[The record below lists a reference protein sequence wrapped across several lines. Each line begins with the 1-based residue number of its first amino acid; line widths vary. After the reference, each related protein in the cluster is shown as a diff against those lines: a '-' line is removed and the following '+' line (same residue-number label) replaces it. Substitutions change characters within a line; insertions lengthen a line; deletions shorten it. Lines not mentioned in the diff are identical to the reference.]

1 MIILNYGTSDSEAFF
16 EEEYI
21 RGIDKMVW
29 NYKENKYCLTIL
41 YATEHSRIEKYEF
54 RCSEEQASAFISQWL
69 KYKGYLKK

>member
-21 RGIDKMVW
+21 RGIDKMARS
-29 NYKENKYCLTIL
+29 YAEKRYALTIL

-54 RCSEEQASAFISQWL
+54 SCSEEQASAFISQWL

>member
-1 MIILNYGTSDSEAFF
+1 MIILNYGSFDSEAFF

-21 RGIDKMVW
+21 RGIDKRVW
-29 NYKENKYCLTIL
+29 DGKEKKYTLTVL
-41 YATEHSRIEKYEF
+41 YAIEHSKTEKYEF

>member
-1 MIILNYGTSDSEAFF
+1 MIILNYGSLDSEAFF

-21 RGIDKMVW
+21 RGIDKKAW
-29 NYKENKYCLTIL
+29 DFEKHKYALTIL

-54 RCSEEQASAFISQWL
+54 KCSEEQASAFISQWL

>member
-1 MIILNYGTSDSEAFF
+1 MIILNYGSLDSEAFF

-21 RGIDKMVW
+21 RGIDKKAW
-29 NYKENKYCLTIL
+29 DYAEKKYALIIL

-54 RCSEEQASAFISQWL
+54 RCNEEQASAFISQWL